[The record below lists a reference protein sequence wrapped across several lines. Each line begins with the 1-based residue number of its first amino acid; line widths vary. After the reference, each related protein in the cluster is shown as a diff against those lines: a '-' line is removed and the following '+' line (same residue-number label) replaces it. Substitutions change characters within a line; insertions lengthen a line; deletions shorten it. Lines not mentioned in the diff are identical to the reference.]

1 MDIFCNTLLLNKIHT
16 TYDKIILKTDTGSA
30 KVNQQGYLGSY
41 GWVWLYEKVPT
52 NIVCLNNLKKII
64 MLSMPA
70 HTKMHLKYI
79 KIIKF

>member
-1 MDIFCNTLLLNKIHT
+1 MLNNIQKTDDHINLNKNPVI
-16 TYDKIILKTDTGSA
+16 A
-30 KVNQQGYLGSY
+30 KVKKQGYLEGY